1 MPFPPD
7 IQAFLD
13 AHRPCCEGIERLA
26 EHASMQA
33 AWDASTH
40 GPFLAY
46 IVKKEGLETPAVKA
60 VNATHR
66 VAVKAAFK
74 LAMTAEPQG
83 TARLQDIDANYAAK
97 LAAHAAAL
105 KAIVPNPFAP

>member
-7 IQAFLD
+7 IQAFFD
-13 AHRPCCEGIERLA
+13 AHKPCCEGVERLA

-46 IVKKEGLETPAVKA
+46 IVKREGLETPAVKA
-60 VNATHR
+60 VNAVHR
-66 VAVKAAFK
+66 ETVKAAYK
-74 LAMTAEPQG
+74 LALSAHPQG
-83 TARLQDIDANYAAK
+83 AARLQDLDANYAAK

-105 KAIVPNPFAP
+105 KAAIPNPFAP